1 MMDAQKSGQFQVL
14 LQNLRSWSNDSDPR
28 QRGVYQLLVT
38 PCVTL
43 TGARVD
49 MMGGT
54 FIPLAST
61 NTSTVLALLVPVRT
75 APDEKQHPFEDA
87 QLTARNFEDA
97 RIATRNFED
106 WLNAIFDSAE
116 YEDLP

>member
-1 MMDAQKSGQFQVL
+1 MDTQKSGQFKVL

-28 QRGVYQLLVT
+28 QRGVYLLMVT
-38 PCVTL
+38 PSVTL
-43 TGARVD
+43 REPCVD

-61 NTSTVLALLVPVRT
+61 DTSTVFTLLVPVRT
-75 APDEKQHPFEDA
+75 APDEKQHPLEDA

-106 WLNAIFDSAE
+106 WLNAIFDRAE